1 MPNPITLPEARKRGL
16 LTDEKHGIHTFSNG
30 TSWHMWADGNCYE
43 CRHYDPDQA
52 GALCAFEAAA
62 FLHIASPDLARM
74 FGWAQHTE
82 QYGPLSGW
90 RAPEQ
95 CACFRRR
102 TNDDGED
109 NPPAPDPDPCQL
121 VLIADPTE
129 DATVFHEIAA
139 DVTSRRELVER

>member
-1 MPNPITLPEARKRGL
+1 MPNPITLPEARTRGL
-16 LTDEKHGIHTFSNG
+16 LTDEKHGVHTFSNG
-30 TSWHMWADGNCYE
+30 DQWYSWADGNCDACAY
-43 CRHYDPDQA
+43 YDPDQA

-82 QYGPLSGW
+82 LYGPLSGW

-95 CACFRRR
+95 CAYFRQKK
-102 TNDDGED
+102 DDGDEYSPPP
-109 NPPAPDPDPCQL
+109 PPAPDPYQL

-129 DATVFHEIAA
+129 DAAGLREPREAPVA
-139 DVTSRRELVER
+139 VTA